1 MEEAKSK
8 NLINEIHGKIETDYS
23 AVIIQYAQQM
33 NTMGLHPILIIET
46 STTPEWLLD
55 WRHAKWNKQIEL
67 PDNLQIQYKDVDQK
81 LQKNYLFHINDIP
94 VYIGNASMG
103 GSHGYPLDVTFVLNN
118 DDLTKGSLKYRV
130 EKELVLND
138 FPIYKISY
146 S

>member
-1 MEEAKSK
+1 MF
-8 NLINEIHGKIETDYS
+8 
-23 AVIIQYAQQM
+23 
-33 NTMGLHPILIIET
+33 
-46 STTPEWLLD
+46 D

-103 GSHGYPLDVTFVLNN
+103 GSLLLPLESLKCLRFRQMDNGYPLDVTFVSNN
-118 DDLTKGSLKYRV
+118 DDQTKGSLKYRV

-146 S
+146 L